1 MTVARAPL
9 AVLLL
14 PGRLDP
20 GDEQRVRALLRA
32 PGVVALE
39 PGPVAPDSLA
49 RMPARLVAR
58 HARGQAR
65 RLVRRL
71 PGRPVAV
78 VLLDRHQRP
87 LADALRQRCAP
98 CALLEHVEDLGAVRD
113 RLRALGVDAG

>member
-1 MTVARAPL
+1 MARPPL

-14 PGRLDP
+14 PARLGPD
-20 GDEQRVRALLRA
+20 GEQRVGELLRA

-49 RMPARLVAR
+49 HMPARLVAR

-71 PGRPVAV
+71 PGRPVAI
-78 VLLDRHQRP
+78 VLLDPHQRP
-87 LADALRQRCAP
+87 LAEALRQRADP
-98 CALLEHVEDLGAVRD
+98 CALLDDVGDLGDLRA
-113 RLRALGVDAG
+113 RLRALGVDA

>member
-1 MTVARAPL
+1 MAGAPL

-14 PGRLDP
+14 PRRLDP
-20 GDEQRVRALLRA
+20 ATEQRVTELLRA

-39 PGPVAPDSLA
+39 PGPVPPDSLTG
-49 RMPARLVAR
+49 MPERLVAR

-71 PGRPVAV
+71 PGRPAAV
-78 VLLDRHQRP
+78 VLLDPHQRP
-87 LADALRQRCAP
+87 LAEALRQRADP
-98 CALLEHVEDLGAVRD
+98 CVVIEDASDLAALRE

>member
-1 MTVARAPL
+1 MARAPL

-14 PGRLDP
+14 PRRVDP
-20 GDEQRVRALLRA
+20 ATARRVDELLRA

-39 PGPVAPDSLA
+39 PGPVPPDSLA
-49 RMPARLVAR
+49 RMPERLVAR

-71 PGRPVAV
+71 PGDLAAV
-78 VLLDRHQRP
+78 VLLDPHQRP
-87 LADALRQRCAP
+87 LAEALRHRAQP
-98 CALLEHVEDLGAVRD
+98 CELVEEAGDVAALRV